1 MSNSKEDKKPKEIK
15 KNKAPIVVALRNRFF
30 FMLYRYSILVF
41 LFSLISLVSTFLM
54 FIFIV
59 RMPVPPQYVP
69 INEDGSYI
77 KLTPVDDCS
86 SKSEGEVKKFAK
98 DAINVLYKY
107 DYINYKEELQDGAQ
121 YFTGQGWN
129 EYLDS
134 LTKSD
139 TLLAVTENKWIVT
152 VNFEEA
158 PEITKTPYV
167 DDADQSCTWEVKVP
181 VDISYIGKTSTKQ
194 KGEVYARISRVSVL
208 KNPEGLGIKR
218 LVFFPKQ

>member
-1 MSNSKEDKKPKEIK
+1 MSDNTKEKKVKEIK
-15 KNKAPIVVALRNRFF
+15 KNKSPIVVALRNRFF

-41 LFSLISLVSTFLM
+41 LFSLASLVSTVLM
-54 FIFIV
+54 FVFIL
-59 RMPVPPQYVP
+59 RMPIPPQYIPV
-69 INEDGSYI
+69 NEDGSYI

-86 SKSEGEVKKFAK
+86 SKSDGEVKKFTK
-98 DAINVLYKY
+98 DAINTLYKY
-107 DYINYKEELQDGAQ
+107 DYINYKEELQDAAQ
-121 YFTGQGWN
+121 YFTGDGWN

-158 PEITKTPYV
+158 PEITKKPYV
-167 DDADQSCTWEVKVP
+167 DESDRACTWEVKFP

-194 KGEVYARISRVSVL
+194 KGEIHARISRVSVL

-218 LVFFPKQ
+218 LVFLPKQ